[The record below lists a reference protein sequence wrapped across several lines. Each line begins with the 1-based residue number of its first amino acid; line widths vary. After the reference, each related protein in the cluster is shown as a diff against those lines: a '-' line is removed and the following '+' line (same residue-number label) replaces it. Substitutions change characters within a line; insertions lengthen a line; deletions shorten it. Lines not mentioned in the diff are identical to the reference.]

1 MADDP
6 ILSSIKKAI
15 EDNTIVLF
23 CKGTKEE
30 PRCGFSMRTI
40 QVFKEMGKPFEVV
53 DVLPDPRIRQVLSA
67 YSSWPTIPQV
77 FIKGQFIGGCDIV
90 TEMFQDGELKK
101 VVDEAFS
108 KA

>member
-6 ILSSIKKAI
+6 ILTSIKKAL

-30 PRCGFSMRTI
+30 PRCGFSARTI

-53 DVLPDPRIRQVLSA
+53 DVLPDPRIRQVLSGV
-67 YSSWPTIPQV
+67 SNWPTIPQV

-90 TEMFQDGELKK
+90 TEMAQDGELKK
-101 VVDEAFS
+101 VVDEAYS

>member
-53 DVLPDPRIRQVLSA
+53 DVLPDPRIRQVLSGV
-67 YSSWPTIPQV
+67 SNWPTIPQV
-77 FIKGQFIGGCDIV
+77 FIKGEFIGGCDIV
-90 TEMFQDGELKK
+90 TEMFADGELKK

>member
-6 ILSSIKKAI
+6 ILANIKKAI

-40 QVFKEMGKPFEVV
+40 QIFKEMGKPFEVV
-53 DVLPDPRIRQVLSA
+53 DILPDPRMRQVLSGL
-67 YSSWPTIPQV
+67 SSWPTIPQV

-90 TEMFQDGELKK
+90 TEMAQDGELKK

-108 KA
+108 RA